1 MGDGSKMVGNMQNSG
16 SSPISPLAVNVSLER
31 IILYVHDVQLL
42 VDFYR
47 DAFELPLVEEIGNEW
62 AVFQAGHCQ
71 LALHR
76 VGRAYRTSTA
86 RTPVRNSNAKLV
98 MTVPDLDALR
108 EKLVARGVP
117 MGAIKSYPG
126 LSGALCDGTD
136 PEGNV
141 FQLAHA
147 QTS

>member
-1 MGDGSKMVGNMQNSG
+1 MIDDMEKDGS
-16 SSPISPLAVNVSLER
+16 SSISPPKASVSLER

-47 DAFELPLVEEIGNEW
+47 DAFELPLVEEIKNEW

-76 VGRAYRTSTA
+76 VGRAYRTSAA
-86 RTPVRNSNAKLV
+86 RTPERNNNAKLV

-126 LSGALCDGTD
+126 LTGALCDGTD

-147 QTS
+147 QTN